1 MKQVLLIVFIQFLT
15 VSATAQTPVNEAQAR
30 QMTEQVNKA
39 AQAMKTLQCTFR
51 QTKTLRILKNKMVAK
66 GRMCYSQPSQL
77 RWEYTNPYQ
86 YVFIVNG
93 NKVLMKNSKRTD
105 IIDANKNKV
114 FKQITSIMMSSV
126 TGKCLTDHQNFKTQ
140 MSTSGTSWIARLTPV
155 KKELR
160 QLFSQLLIT
169 FDTKRMVAVRVEMI
183 EKGGDNTV
191 IELLDPIKNAS
202 VNGNEYKID

>member
-105 IIDANKNKV
+105 VIDANKNKV
-114 FKQITSIMMSSV
+114 FKQITSIMMNSV

-140 MSTSGTSWIARLTPV
+140 MSTSGTSWIALLTPV

>member
-77 RWEYTNPYQ
+77 RWEYTSPYQ

-105 IIDANKNKV
+105 VIDANKNKV
-114 FKQITSIMMSSV
+114 FKQITSIMMNSV

-169 FDTKRMVAVRVEMI
+169 FDRVEMI

>member
-77 RWEYTNPYQ
+77 RWEYTSPYQ

-93 NKVLMKNSKRTD
+93 NKVLLKNSKRTD
-105 IIDANKNKV
+105 VIDANKNKV
-114 FKQITSIMMSSV
+114 FKQITSIMMRSV

>member
-77 RWEYTNPYQ
+77 RWEYTSPYQ

-105 IIDANKNKV
+105 VIDANKNKV

-126 TGKCLTDHQNFKTQ
+126 TGKCLTDQQNFKTQ

>member
-77 RWEYTNPYQ
+77 RWEYTSPYQ

-105 IIDANKNKV
+105 VIDANKNKV
-114 FKQITSIMMSSV
+114 FKQITSIMMNSV